1 MGKPARTTGLPYHL
15 IYPLIAV
22 ILLSIAA
29 FAGAD
34 SVWYVSVNTQSETVS
49 RFAAVLSFHDV
60 VAHCDR
66 FGSRRNTSESTG
78 DAISASQ

>member
-49 RFAAVLSFHDV
+49 RSVAIISFND
-60 VAHCDR
+60 AHWDR
-66 FGSRRNTSESTG
+66 FGSRRKTSESTG
-78 DAISASQ
+78 IALLASQ

>member
-49 RFAAVLSFHDV
+49 RSLAILSVHDV
-60 VAHCDR
+60 VAHWDR
-66 FGSRRNTSESTG
+66 FGSRRKTSEWTG

>member
-49 RFAAVLSFHDV
+49 RVVVKPPFQDVAAHR
-60 VAHCDR
+60 DR
-66 FGSRRNTSESTG
+66 FGSRRRTSESTG
-78 DAISASQ
+78 IAMPASQ